1 MNVSPAIRHIFV
13 STGHNF
19 FGRHGQPAG
28 THATVGVSHA
38 RLRAGWGIEGDRFY
52 GYRPGYRGQVTF
64 FSWETYEAAK
74 REFRVPRL
82 GPDVFRRNV
91 IVEGL
96 DLNSLIGR
104 RFTLGG
110 VEFEGTS
117 EARPC
122 YWMNSAVA
130 PGAEEWLK
138 GRGGLRVV
146 VHTDG
151 ELVCGPADLWL
162 AAEPQR
168 TFAFSAPDLDSGR

>member
-1 MNVSPAIRHIFV
+1 MSAPATIRHLFL
-13 STGHNF
+13 SAGHNF

-28 THATVGVSHA
+28 THPCTDVPRA

-64 FSWETYEAAK
+64 FAWETYEAAK
-74 REFRVPRL
+74 REFGVPGL
-82 GPDVFRRNV
+82 QPEAFRRNV
-91 IVEGL
+91 VVEGI
-96 DLNSLIGR
+96 DLPALIGR

-110 VEFEGTS
+110 VEFEGTA

-130 PGAEEWLK
+130 AGAEEWLK
-138 GRGGLRVV
+138 GRGGLRAM

-151 ELVCGPADLWL
+151 ELVRGPAGLWL
-162 AAEPQR
+162 AAEPQVE
-168 TFAFSAPDLDSGR
+168 FAFKAPELE